1 MRNQHYSAAAK
12 PRSTAWPLRIFGVLV
27 ALIGLA
33 LAAGGVKLITL
44 DGSWYYLLAG
54 AGLAIAGVLLVAR
67 KTLGAWLFALVAIAT
82 VVWALAEVGLRFWPL
97 MPRLAPFVVLA
108 FVLALLLPS
117 LAGPGIKRS
126 SGILAGILGL
136 AIVAG
141 GVSVFQEHGVTTAQ
155 VQPQNK
161 PLVMESATHAS
172 NWQYYGRNAAGTR
185 FAPFDQI
192 NQDNAKDLQVAWT
205 YRTGEQAVGASEFQN
220 TPTQIG
226 DTVYVCTPRN
236 KVIAL
241 NAETGEERWTFDPKV
256 LDRKTWNRCRGV
268 GYYEPAA
275 VAQRYDLVEDA
286 AFHAARSATPP
297 SNGVCAGRIV
307 LTTIDARLIQ
317 IDAKTGKPCE
327 DFGHGGSVDLSTG
340 LGKTDYDGV
349 LWWYLTSAPT
359 VVNNMIVLGGWVF
372 DGRALD
378 EPSGVVRAFSADS
391 GELVWAWD
399 MGQPE
404 ITKLPP
410 EGSFYS
416 RGTPNVWS
424 TPAFDDKLGLV
435 YLPTGNQQPDFW
447 GGDRPETTEKHS
459 SAVVALDIRTGR
471 VQWVFQTVHH
481 DIWDYDLAAQ
491 PALYD
496 LPDGQGGTT
505 PALIQ
510 LTKRGQIFMLNRRN
524 GQPLSEVVE
533 KPVPHTVAE
542 GDWVAKTQPYSVG
555 MPSFGTAP
563 LTEADMW
570 GATFFDQLACRI
582 AFKELNYE
590 GEFTAPSTK
599 PTLLYPG
606 YYGGF
611 NWGSAAIDERN
622 GYLFVN
628 DIRMPQVVQL
638 EPIASVDP
646 SKLVAGHGVGSTY
659 PMTGTPFV
667 IDHRAF
673 NSPLGIPCQ
682 APPWGVFAAVDL
694 NTQKVVW
701 ERPAGTVEDA
711 VVNGIKAKLP
721 VPLGMPTLGGG
732 VTTGS
737 GLVFYAGTQDYYL
750 RALDIAT
757 GKEVWKGRLPVGG
770 QATPMSYISPESGRQ
785 FVVIAAG
792 GARQSPDRGDY
803 VVAYALPK
811 KP

>member
-1 MRNQHYSAAAK
+1 MTTVKQDAVTQPTSRVWS
-12 PRSTAWPLRIFGVLV
+12 LRIFGVLV
-27 ALIGLA
+27 ALIGLT
-33 LAAGGVKLITL
+33 LAGGGIELIGL
-44 DGSWYYLLAG
+44 GGSWYYLLAG
-54 AGLAIAGVLLVAR
+54 IGLLIAGALLALR
-67 KTLGAWLFALVAIAT
+67 KTLGAWIFTLVMVAT
-82 VVWALAEVGLRFWPL
+82 IIWALAEVGLRFWPL
-97 MPRLAPFVVLA
+97 MPRLAPFAVLA

-117 LAGPGIKRS
+117 LAGPGIKRT
-126 SGILAGILGL
+126 SGVLAGILGL
-136 AIVAG
+136 VLIAG
-141 GVSVFQEHGVTTAQ
+141 GVSVFQEHGVTQAQ
-155 VQPQNK
+155 VQPQNDPIK
-161 PLVMESATHAS
+161 IETDGNASA
-172 NWQYYGRNAAGTR
+172 WQYYGRTPAGTR

-192 NQDNAKDLQVAWT
+192 DQNNAKDLQVAWT
-205 YRTGEQAVGASEFQN
+205 FRTGEDSVGASEFQN

-226 DTVYVCTPRN
+226 DTVYVCTPLN

-241 NAETGEERWTFDPKV
+241 DAETGKERWRFDPKV
-256 LDRKTWNRCRGV
+256 QDRKTWNRCRGV

-275 VAQRYDLVEDA
+275 VKQPYNFAEDA
-286 AFHAARSATPP
+286 AFHASRATQTT
-297 SNGVCAGRIV
+297 SDGQCAGRIV
-307 LTTIDARLIQ
+307 LTTIDARMIEL
-317 IDAKTGKPCE
+317 DAKTGQPCE
-327 DFGHGGSVDLSTG
+327 DFGHGGTVDLSTG

-359 VVNNMIVLGGWVF
+359 VANNMIVLGGWVF
-372 DGRALD
+372 DGRD
-378 EPSGVVRAFSADS
+378 VNEPSGVVRGFSADT
-391 GELVWAWD
+391 GELIWAWD

-410 EGSFYS
+410 EGGAYS

-424 TPAFDDKLGLV
+424 TPAFDEKLGLV

-447 GGDRPETTEKHS
+447 GGDRPESTEKHS
-459 SAVVALDIRTGR
+459 SAVVALDIATGR
-471 VQWVFQTVHH
+471 VKWVYQTVHH
-481 DIWDYDLAAQ
+481 DIWDYDIASQ

-496 LPDGQGGTT
+496 IPDGKGGST

-510 LTKRGQIFMLNRRN
+510 LTKRGQIFMLDRRT
-524 GQPLSEVVE
+524 GQPITKVEE
-533 KPVPHTVAE
+533 KPVPQTVAK
-542 GDWVAKTQPYSVG
+542 GDWVAKTQPYSTG
-555 MPSFGTAP
+555 MPALGAEP

-582 AFKELNYE
+582 AFRKLNYE

-611 NWGSAAIDERN
+611 NWGSASIDERN

-638 EPIASVDP
+638 EPHESVDP

-659 PMTGTPFV
+659 PMNGTPFV

-673 NSPLGIPCQ
+673 NSPLGIPCH
-682 APPWGVFAAVDL
+682 APPWGVFAAIDL
-694 NTQKVVW
+694 KTQQLVW

-732 VTTGS
+732 VSTAS

-757 GKEVWKGRLPVGG
+757 GEEVWKGRLPVGG

-803 VVAYALPK
+803 VIAYALPK